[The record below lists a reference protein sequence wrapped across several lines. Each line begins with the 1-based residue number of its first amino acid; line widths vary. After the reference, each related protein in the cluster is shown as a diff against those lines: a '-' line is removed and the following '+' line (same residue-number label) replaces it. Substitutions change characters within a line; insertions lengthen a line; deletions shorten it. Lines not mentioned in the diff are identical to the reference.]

1 VVVWLARTSAEV
13 RVFRETL
20 RALLSHWRQH
30 PVQFFSVLT
39 GLWLATGL
47 LTGVQALNSQARE
60 SYARASQL
68 IGGEPQA
75 SLGAPGG
82 GTFSQALFVDLRR
95 AGWPVSPVLQ
105 GRVILKG
112 HEDQRLQLMGIEPV
126 SLPAGSSV
134 AGQALPIEQIV
145 EFFSAPG
152 STWISPQTLQ
162 TLGLREG
169 DRPTSLSGVALPPLH
184 VQADMAPGVLLVDI
198 GFAQQI
204 LGLPAQL
211 SRLLLPKDFS
221 APLPDAFKDQ
231 LQLKTSGEE
240 NNLARLTESFHLNL
254 DALGFLSFVVGLFI
268 VHAAIGLALE
278 QRRGLLRTLRAC
290 GVSARMLIASL
301 AVELGGLALVG
312 GLAGVVS
319 GYLLASVLLPDVA
332 ASLRGLYGAEVAGQL
347 NLSPWWWLSGVGLSL
362 LGALLAGANSLLR
375 AARLPLLALADPQA
389 WHQAHARWLRR
400 QGWVAATAAV
410 IALGA
415 LIWGDSLASGF
426 VLMATLLLGAA
437 LALPVVLNAVLNL
450 VLQRSHSVLGQW
462 FVADCRQQLPALS
475 LALMALLLALA
486 ANIGAGSMTA
496 GFRQTFSDWLEQRL
510 TAELYLNPQTPAQ
523 SRELHAWL
531 KQQPQLS
538 AVLPNWQVSI
548 QLQGWPA
555 EIFGVIDHPTYRQHW
570 PLLEALGDNP
580 WDRLAKDDAL
590 MLSEQLARRLKVR
603 LGDHLTIP
611 TSGGPWSPRIVG
623 IYADYGN
630 PKGHL
635 LVNVSHLQHGWPQM
649 APNRFNLRIEPA
661 LIPSFVSALQT
672 RFALDDSRIVD
683 QARLKGWSTQVFERT
698 FAATAALNSL
708 TLCVAGVAL
717 FISLLTQSQSRL
729 GQLAPLWALGV
740 TRKQL
745 MLLNL
750 GQTWLLAVLTLV
762 LALPLGIA
770 LAWCLDAVINVQA
783 FGWRLP
789 LRVFPLQLLQ
799 LMGLA
804 LLATLLASAWPLYSL
819 YRTQPA
825 DLLRT
830 FAHED

>member
-1 VVVWLARTSAEV
+1 MRI
-13 RVFRETL
+13 FGQTL
-20 RALLSHWRQH
+20 HALLSHWRLH

-39 GLWLATGL
+39 GLWLATSL
-47 LTGVQALNSQARE
+47 LTGVQALNSQARD

-75 SLGAPGG
+75 SLSAPGG
-82 GTFSQALFVDLRR
+82 GTFSQQLFVDLRR

-105 GRVILKG
+105 GRLTLQG
-112 HEDQRLQLMGIEPV
+112 HEEQRLQLMGIEPV
-126 SLPAGSSV
+126 SLPAGAAV
-134 AGQALPIEQIV
+134 AGQALAIEQV
-145 EFFSAPG
+145 VGFFTAPG
-152 STWISPQTLQ
+152 STWISPQTLKA
-162 TLGLREG
+162 LGLSEG
-169 DRPTSLSGVALPPLH
+169 ARPLAANGQVLPPLH
-184 VQADMAPGVLLVDI
+184 AQSDMAPGVLLVDI
-198 GFAQQI
+198 GFAQPI
-204 LGLPAQL
+204 LGLPDQL
-211 SRLLLPKDFS
+211 SRLLLPKGFT
-221 APLPDAFKDQ
+221 ATLPEAFKGQ
-231 LQLKTSGEE
+231 LQLKTAGEE

-290 GVSARMLIASL
+290 GVSSRMLIACL
-301 AVELGGLALVG
+301 GIELGGLALMG
-312 GLAGVVS
+312 GMAGVVS

-347 NLSPWWWLSGVGLSL
+347 SLSPLWWLSGIGLSL
-362 LGALLAGANSLLR
+362 LGALLAGANSLWR
-375 AARLPLLALADPQA
+375 AARLPLLALANPQA

-400 QGWVAATAAV
+400 QGWVAAV
-410 IALGA
+410 ALVVA
-415 LIWGDSLASGF
+415 LLALLRGDSLASGF

-437 LALPVVLNAVLNL
+437 LALPVVLNTLLNGL
-450 VLQRSHSVLGQW
+450 PGSRRTVLGQW
-462 FVADCRQQLPALS
+462 FLADCRQQLPALS

-510 TAELYLNPQTPAQ
+510 TAELYLSPLNPAQ
-523 SRELHAWL
+523 ARDLQTWL
-531 KQQPQLS
+531 KQQPQLT

-555 EIFGVIDHPTYRQHW
+555 DIFGVIDHPTYRQHW

-611 TSGGPWSPRIVG
+611 TPTGPWSPRIVG

-630 PKGHL
+630 PKGHV
-635 LVNVSHLQHGWPQM
+635 LVNVNHLLRGWPQLT
-649 APNRFNLRIEPA
+649 PNRFNLRIEPA
-661 LIPSFVSALQT
+661 SIAPFVSALQA

-683 QARLKGWSTQVFERT
+683 QSRLKGWSTQVFERT

-740 TRKQL
+740 TRRQL

-750 GQTWLLAVLTLV
+750 GQTWLLALLTLV

-789 LRVFPLQLLQ
+789 LRVFPLQWLQ

>member
-1 VVVWLARTSAEV
+1 MARTSVDV
-13 RVFRETL
+13 RVFGETL
-20 RALLSHWRQH
+20 RALISHWRQH

-39 GLWLATGL
+39 GLWLATSL
-47 LTGVQALNSQARE
+47 LTGVQALNSHARE

-75 SLGAPGG
+75 SLSAANG
-82 GTFSQALFVDLRR
+82 GTFSQQVFVELRR

-105 GRVILKG
+105 GRVMLKG

-126 SLPAGSSV
+126 SLPAGSAV
-134 AGQALPIEQIV
+134 AGQALAIEQIV
-145 EFFSAPG
+145 NFFSPPG

-162 TLGLREG
+162 ALGLREG
-169 DRPTSLSGVALPPLH
+169 AQPVSLNGEALPPLH
-184 VQADMAPGVLLVDI
+184 VQTDMAPGVLLMDI
-198 GFAQQI
+198 GFAQQV
-204 LGLPAQL
+204 LGLPDQL

-221 APLPDAFKDQ
+221 ATLPDQLKGQ
-231 LQLKTSGEE
+231 LQLNTRGEE
-240 NNLARLTESFHLNL
+240 NNLSRLTESFHLNL

-290 GVSARMLIASL
+290 GVDARMLIVCL
-301 AVELGGLALVG
+301 AVELGGLALIG
-312 GLAGVVS
+312 GLAGVAS

-332 ASLRGLYGAEVAGQL
+332 ASLRGLYGAEVPGQL
-347 NLSPWWWLSGVGLSL
+347 GLSPWWWLSGVGLSL
-362 LGALLAGANSLLR
+362 LGASLAGASSLLR

-389 WHQAHARWLRR
+389 WHQAHARWLLR
-400 QGWVAATAAV
+400 QGWVAAIAAV
-410 IALGA
+410 IALMA

-426 VLMATLLLGAA
+426 VLMAALLLGAA
-437 LALPVVLNAVLNL
+437 LALPVVLSSVLNL
-450 VLQRSHSVLGQW
+450 VLSRSRSVLGQW
-462 FVADCRQQLPALS
+462 FLADCRQQLPALS

-510 TAELYLNPQTPAQ
+510 TAELYLNPQNPAQ
-523 SRELHAWL
+523 ARELHTWL
-531 KQQPQLS
+531 KQQPQLT

-555 EIFGVIDHPTYRQHW
+555 EVFGVIDHPIYRQHW

-611 TSGGPWSPRIVG
+611 TPNGAWSPRIVG

-635 LVNVSHLQHGWPQM
+635 LVNINHLLRGWPQLT
-649 APNRFNLRIEPA
+649 PSRFNLRIDPA
-661 LIPSFVSALQT
+661 SIPAFLTALQA

-740 TRKQL
+740 TRRQL

-789 LRVFPLQLLQ
+789 LRVFPVQLLQ

-804 LLATLLASAWPLYSL
+804 LLATLLASAWPLYTL

>member
-1 VVVWLARTSAEV
+1 MAAWLARTSAEV
-13 RVFRETL
+13 RVFGETL

-39 GLWLATGL
+39 GLWLATSL

-60 SYARASQL
+60 SYAQASQL

-75 SLGAPGG
+75 SLSAPGG

-105 GRVILKG
+105 GRLVLKG
-112 HEDQRLQLMGIEPV
+112 HEEQRLQLMGIEPV
-126 SLPAGSSV
+126 SLPAGSAV
-134 AGQALPIEQIV
+134 AGRALAIEQIV
-145 EFFSAPG
+145 AFFSPPG

-162 TLGLREG
+162 ALGLHEG
-169 DRPTSLSGVALPPLH
+169 DQPVSVSGAAMPPLH
-184 VQADMAPGVLLVDI
+184 VQIDMAPGVLLVDI

-204 LGLPAQL
+204 LGLPDQL
-211 SRLLLPKDFS
+211 SRLLLPKDFN
-221 APLPDAFKDQ
+221 AALPDKFKGQ

-240 NNLARLTESFHLNL
+240 NNLSRLTESFHLNL

-290 GVSARMLIASL
+290 GVSARLLIAGL
-301 AVELGGLALVG
+301 AVELGALALIG

-347 NLSPWWWLSGVGLSL
+347 SLSPWWWFSGVGLSV

-400 QGWVAATAAV
+400 QGWVASLAAV
-410 IALGA
+410 IAFSA
-415 LIWGDSLASGF
+415 LIWGDSLAIGF
-426 VLMATLLLGAA
+426 VLMAGLLIGAA
-437 LALPVVLNAVLNL
+437 LALPVVLNAFLNL
-450 VLQRSHSVLGQW
+450 ALRRSHSVLGQW

-510 TAELYLNPQTPAQ
+510 TAELYINPLNPSQ
-523 SRELHAWL
+523 SRELNTWL
-531 KQQPQLS
+531 NQQPALT
-538 AVLPNWQVSI
+538 AVLPSWQVTI

-555 EIFGVIDHPTYRQHW
+555 DIFGVIDHPTYRQHW
-570 PLLEALGDNP
+570 PLLESLGDNP
-580 WDRLAKDDAL
+580 WDHLAKDDAV

-630 PKGHL
+630 PKGHILANVDHL
-635 LVNVSHLQHGWPQM
+635 LRGWPQLT
-649 APNRFNLRIEPA
+649 PNRFNLRIEPA
-661 LIPSFVSALQT
+661 LIPGFLKTLQA
-672 RFALDDSRIVD
+672 RFAVDDSRIVD

-708 TLCVAGVAL
+708 TLAVAGVAL

-740 TRKQL
+740 TRRQL